1 VRAHKE
7 IRPGQARISPVGH
20 LELQQSLAWYLSGK
34 ANENLYEAEKPSMFR
49 KGVEVSHCDR
59 QTSGYCS

>member
-1 VRAHKE
+1 
-7 IRPGQARISPVGH
+7 VGH